1 MMFDDR
7 YEVFLAD
14 TLQAKNLHYHL
25 RYQVYHV
32 ETGWEHGKQV
42 VRSRLERDKYDAFS
56 KHFLVR
62 DRLTHEWVGGMRLV
76 VSPFNHLPL
85 ARVCTLE
92 GESAIEFDR
101 NSCAEVS
108 RLFVL
113 PDYRCGRRHGSDAAL
128 VEGGGRRNSSS
139 HYEVMLGLI
148 RAARTYGL
156 KHGLKSWYFLVEP
169 SLARSINRLGIDL
182 HSCGPEVDHHGARR
196 PYYGEVSSC
205 FERIFSVPSDV
216 CDMFSRKDAY
226 RLFSQSAVLRPHFD
240 KISTGFIESR
250 RSGVFIR
257 V

>member
-14 TLQAKNLHYHL
+14 TIQAKNLHYHL
-25 RYQVYHV
+25 RYQVYHL
-32 ETGWEHGKQV
+32 ETGWERNSQV
-42 VRSRLERDKYDAFS
+42 IRRRLERDRYDAFS

-85 ARVCTLE
+85 ARVCNLDDAPS
-92 GESAIEFDR
+92 GVEFDK
-101 NSCAEVS
+101 SQCVEVS

-113 PDYRCGRRHGSDAAL
+113 PDYRCGRRN
-128 VEGGGRRNSSS
+128 GGGLDDVASHRSAGF

-148 RAARTYGL
+148 RAARMYGL
-156 KHGLKSWYFLVEP
+156 NNGLKSWYFLVEP
-169 SLARSINRLGIDL
+169 SLARSIHRLGIDL
-182 HSCGPEVDHHGARR
+182 HCCGPEVDHHGVRR

-205 FERIFSVPSDV
+205 FERIFSIPSDV
-216 CDMFSRKDAY
+216 CEMFSRKEAY
-226 RLFSQSAVLRPHFD
+226 QPFSQSAVFRPHFD
-240 KISTGFIESR
+240 KISVSFVESR
-250 RSGVFIR
+250 RSGVCIR